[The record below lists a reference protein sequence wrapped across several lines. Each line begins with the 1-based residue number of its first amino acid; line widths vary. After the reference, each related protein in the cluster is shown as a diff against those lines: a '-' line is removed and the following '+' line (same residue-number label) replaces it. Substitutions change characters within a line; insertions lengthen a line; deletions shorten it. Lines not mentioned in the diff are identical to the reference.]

1 MKKYLLIILCL
12 LFQIS
17 FAQQNAEKVWNLLL
31 ENKRDEARSLFD
43 KNFGVKKTQDF
54 ELLFL
59 DALIDSEQG
68 KIHFNDDFTKNLVN
82 LKIDK
87 NLIYPVIFYNF
98 VLGEDIEIDDY
109 TSKKVD
115 ILYNE
120 PLYQNEMG
128 GHSSIGHR

>member
-68 KIHFNDDFTKNLVN
+68 KIHFNDDIWIIAGDRGNGWYQALTDFNSYKM
-82 LKIDK
+82 
-87 NLIYPVIFYNF
+87 IY
-98 VLGEDIEIDDY
+98 
-109 TSKKVD
+109 
-115 ILYNE
+115 
-120 PLYQNEMG
+120 
-128 GHSSIGHR
+128 